1 MKSSSKD
8 KIEGGLNQASGK
20 VKEVVGKA
28 TDNPKL
34 TAKGQAENLTGK
46 IQSKIGDI
54 KKVVGK

>member
-1 MKSSSKD
+1 MKSSTKD

-46 IQSKIGDI
+46 IQNKIGDI
-54 KKVVGK
+54 KK